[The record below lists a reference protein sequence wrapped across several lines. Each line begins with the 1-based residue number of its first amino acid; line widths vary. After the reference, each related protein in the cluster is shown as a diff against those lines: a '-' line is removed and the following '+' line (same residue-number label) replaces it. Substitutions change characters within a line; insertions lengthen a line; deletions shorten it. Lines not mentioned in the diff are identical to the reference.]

1 MYVLY
6 VIVHVKSSHVSCMG
20 CDKKCNQFVSSICS
34 AMLGFAGVVHYG
46 ARLRPEDDTYITT
59 LSIRGR
65 NSMDAYL
72 NQCLPEVAA
81 RPTPTLA

>member
-20 CDKKCNQFVSSICS
+20 CDKKCNQFVSFICS

-46 ARLRPEDDTYITT
+46 ARREDDTYITT

-81 RPTPTLA
+81 RPTSTLA